1 MATVT
6 NDVEKF
12 EQKLQK
18 ITPIF
23 QRAVKRIIDSKLAE
37 FERIFD
43 SETYNYKTI
52 DEELNKAKRKLS
64 KLVDK
69 RRTQKQ
75 KGYCKSKEVENE
87 NNKTLVSE
95 KKQEPMFRL

>member
-12 EQKLQK
+12 EQKLKK

-23 QRAVKRIIDSKLAE
+23 QRVVKRILDKKLEE
-37 FERIFD
+37 FHKIFN
-43 SETYNYKTI
+43 SSTYDYKTV
-52 DEELNKAKRKLS
+52 DEELKTAKNKLS

-69 RRTQKQ
+69 RRKQ
-75 KGYCKSKEVENE
+75 KTKSKEVENGNE
-87 NNKTLVSE
+87 HSKTLVNE
-95 KKQEPMFRL
+95 KKSEPFFRL

>member
-1 MATVT
+1 MTTVT

-23 QRAVKRIIDSKLAE
+23 QRAVKRILDKKLEE
-37 FERIFD
+37 FHKIFNSSIYD
-43 SETYNYKTI
+43 YKTV
-52 DEELNKAKRKLS
+52 DEELKTAKNKLS

-69 RRTQKQ
+69 RRKQ
-75 KGYCKSKEVENE
+75 KTKSKEVENV
-87 NNKTLVSE
+87 NSKTLVNE
-95 KKQEPMFRL
+95 KKKSEPFFRL

>member
-1 MATVT
+1 MTTVT

-23 QRAVKRIIDSKLAE
+23 QRAVKRILDKKLDE
-37 FERIFD
+37 FHKVFD
-43 SETYNYKTI
+43 SETYNYQTV
-52 DEELNKAKRKLS
+52 DEELKKAKNKLS

-69 RRTQKQ
+69 RRTQKE
-75 KGYCKSKEVENE
+75 KSKEVENE
-87 NNKTLVSE
+87 NSKKLVSE
-95 KKQEPMFRL
+95 KKQEPMFRM

>member
-1 MATVT
+1 MTTVT

-23 QRAVKRIIDSKLAE
+23 QRAVKRILDKKLEE
-37 FERIFD
+37 FERIFESSAYD
-43 SETYNYKTI
+43 YQTV
-52 DEELNKAKRKLS
+52 DEELKKAKNKLS

-69 RRTQKQ
+69 RRTQK
-75 KGYCKSKEVENE
+75 ENS
-87 NNKTLVSE
+87 KTLVNENKKSE
-95 KKQEPMFRL
+95 PFFRL

>member
-6 NDVEKF
+6 NDIEKF

-23 QRAVKRIIDSKLAE
+23 QRAVKRILDKKLDE
-37 FERIFD
+37 FHTIFE
-43 SETYNYKTI
+43 SSTYDHKAV
-52 DEELNKAKRKLS
+52 DEELKKAKNKLS

-69 RRTQKQ
+69 RRAQKT
-75 KGYCKSKEVENE
+75 KSKEVENE
-87 NNKTLVSE
+87 NSKTLVNE
-95 KKQEPMFRL
+95 KKSEPFFRL

>member
-1 MATVT
+1 MTTVT

-23 QRAVKRIIDSKLAE
+23 QRAVKRILDKKLEE
-37 FERIFD
+37 FHKIFNSSSYD
-43 SETYNYKTI
+43 YQTI
-52 DEELNKAKRKLS
+52 DEELKVAKNKLS

-69 RRTQKQ
+69 RRKNKT
-75 KGYCKSKEVENE
+75 KSKEVENL
-87 NNKTLVSE
+87 NSKTLVSE
-95 KKQEPMFRL
+95 KKSEPFFRL